1 MRHRINKVAQAF
13 ASVVIATLVSTQAFA
28 SDLIDIK
35 FTALPGDVAQMELV
49 FDGQPPTP
57 SGYTIEKPARISLD
71 LPDTTSKL
79 KSKYHKIGFGNARTA
94 TVVNSKDRSRVIV
107 SLAKLV
113 PYTVDTLDDR
123 LVVQMGKQ
131 IEAAPEQVQIN
142 ESVPAVP
149 AASPAPSIS
158 TASSPAPT
166 KSTASSVL
174 NVDFR
179 RGDQAD
185 GQVQIL
191 LNNPK
196 AVVDIEQQGK
206 KIIVTISD
214 TLLPANMRR
223 RLDVVDF
230 ATPVK
235 YVDSNMEGKD
245 TVIYIE
251 PTGQYDYLAY
261 QADGVLSIN
270 VKPITKAEKDRQAKS
285 EFPYTGEKLSLNF
298 QNIEVRAVLQ
308 LIADFTGQN
317 LVASDTVGG
326 GITLR
331 LQNVPWDQ
339 ALDLVLKTKGLAKRQ
354 MGNVLLVAPAEEIA
368 MREKIELEAV
378 KQVEDL
384 APLLSEYVQ
393 LRYAKATD
401 IASLLTSES
410 GLMSARGTA
419 VVDERTNTLLMKDT
433 GDNLDK
439 IREAIN
445 LLDVPVRQ
453 VLIEARIVVANTSVG
468 EKLGIRWGGA
478 GQQSNNDSYITYGGS
493 QSNLSEASQILV
505 GGTSRNDAR
514 ENISF
519 PDAYVVDLAVTDAG
533 ASSVAVGIQTFD
545 YLLDLELS
553 AVETDGDAEIVSQPR
568 VITADGQT
576 ASIQTGTEIPY
587 QEATSSGASSVSFKS
602 AVLKLEVT
610 PQITPDDRI
619 IMDLKINQDSIG
631 DVYNGVPSINTN
643 ALETQVLVEN
653 GETIVLGGI
662 FRSTETNATT
672 KTPFFGDLPL
682 IGVLFRRTE
691 HTQTKA
697 ELLVFITPRLVKDT
711 LSTR

>member
-1 MRHRINKVAQAF
+1 MSHRIFKAAQVFVAVILATIASAQSF
-13 ASVVIATLVSTQAFA
+13 ASN
-28 SDLIDIK
+28 LIDIK
-35 FTALPGDVAQMELV
+35 FSALPGDVTQMELI
-49 FDGQPPTP
+49 FDGQPPKP
-57 SGYTIEKPARISLD
+57 GGYTIEKPARISLD
-71 LPDTTSKL
+71 LPGVNSQL
-79 KSKYHKIGFGNARTA
+79 ESKYHKIGSGNARTA
-94 TVVNSKDRSRVIV
+94 TVVNAKNRARVIV
-107 SLAKLV
+107 SLVQLV
-113 PYTVDTLDDR
+113 PYAVESRDDRLLVMMGKTVDTSLQDN
-123 LVVQMGKQ
+123 QPNQ
-131 IEAAPEQVQIN
+131 
-142 ESVPAVP
+142 
-149 AASPAPSIS
+149 SIANADKGS
-158 TASSPAPT
+158 RNNVDNKVS
-166 KSTASSVL
+166 SSVM

-179 RGDQAD
+179 RGEQND

-191 LNNPK
+191 LSNPK
-196 AVVDIEQQGK
+196 ANVDIQQQGK
-206 KIIVTISD
+206 KIIVTLAD
-214 TLLPANMRR
+214 TVLPENMRR

-235 YVDSNMEGKD
+235 FIDANMEGTN

-251 PTGQYDYLAY
+251 PEGQYDYLAY
-261 QADGVLSIN
+261 QADGVLAIN
-270 VKPITKAEKDRQAKS
+270 VKPITKAEKEKLAQS
-285 EFPYTGEKLSLNF
+285 EFPYSGEKLSLNF

-317 LVASDTVGG
+317 LVASDTVDG

-368 MREKIELEAV
+368 AREKIELEAV
-378 KQVEDL
+378 KQVEEL

-439 IREAIN
+439 IREAIA
-445 LLDVPVRQ
+445 LLDIPVRQ
-453 VLIEARIVVANTSVG
+453 VLIEARIVIANTSVG
-468 EKLGIRWGGA
+468 EKLGIRWGGGGGKA
-478 GQQSNNDSYITYGGS
+478 NSDSYMKFGAS
-493 QSNLSEASQILV
+493 QTTLSETNQIL
-505 GGTSRNDAR
+505 SAR
-514 ENISF
+514 AAGEEPGDISF
-519 PDAYVVDLAVTDAG
+519 PDAYVVDLGVSDVG
-533 ASSVAVGIQTFD
+533 ASSLAVGISTFD

-553 AVETDGDAEIVSQPR
+553 AVETDGNAEIVSQPR

-576 ASIQTGTEIPY
+576 ASIQSGTEIPY
-587 QEATSSGASSVSFKS
+587 QEASSSGATSISFKS
-602 AVLKLEVT
+602 AVLRLEVT

-631 DVYNGVPSINTN
+631 EVTAAGPTIDTN

-662 FRSTETNATT
+662 FRSEETFATT
-672 KTPFFGDLPL
+672 KTPFFGDIPL

-691 HTQTKA
+691 HSESKA
-697 ELLVFITPRLVKDT
+697 ELLIFITPRLVKDT

>member
-1 MRHRINKVAQAF
+1 MSHRISKAAQVFVAVILATIASAQTF
-13 ASVVIATLVSTQAFA
+13 AANLV
-28 SDLIDIK
+28 DIK
-35 FTALPGDVAQMELV
+35 FSALPGDVTQMELI
-49 FDGQPPTP
+49 FDGQPPVP
-57 SGYTIEKPARISLD
+57 GGYTIEKPARISLD
-71 LPDTTSKL
+71 LPGVNSQL

-94 TVVNSKDRSRVIV
+94 TVVNANERARVIV
-107 SLAKLV
+107 SLASLV
-113 PYTVDTLDDR
+113 PYAVESRDDR
-123 LVVQMGKQ
+123 LIVLMGKTVDAQ
-131 IEAAPEQVQIN
+131 DVQPDQAI
-142 ESVPAVP
+142 
-149 AASPAPSIS
+149 ASADSGSANKKI
-158 TASSPAPT
+158 
-166 KSTASSVL
+166 ASSVM

-179 RGDQAD
+179 RGDQND

-191 LNNPK
+191 LSNPK
-196 AVVDIEQQGK
+196 AGVDIQQQGK
-206 KIIVTISD
+206 KIIVTLEG
-214 TLLPANMRR
+214 TVLPENMRR

-235 YVDSNMEGKD
+235 YIDANMEGTN

-251 PTGQYDYLAY
+251 PEGQYDYLAY
-261 QADGVLSIN
+261 QADGVLAIN
-270 VKPITKAEKDRQAKS
+270 VKPITKAEKAKLAQAD
-285 EFPYTGEKLSLNF
+285 FPYSGEKLSLNF

-317 LVASDTVGG
+317 LVASDTVDG

-368 MREKIELEAV
+368 AREKIELEAV
-378 KQVEDL
+378 KQVEEL

-410 GLMSARGTA
+410 GLMSLRGTA

-439 IREAIN
+439 IREAIA
-445 LLDVPVRQ
+445 LLDIPVRQ
-453 VLIEARIVVANTSVG
+453 VLIEARIVIANTSVG
-468 EKLGIRWGGA
+468 EKLGIRWGGGGMKA
-478 GQQSNNDSYITYGGS
+478 NSSNYMKFGAS
-493 QSNLSEASQILV
+493 QTTLSETNQILIDRAN
-505 GGTSRNDAR
+505 GDDPG
-514 ENISF
+514 EISF
-519 PDAYVVDLAVTDAG
+519 PDAYVVDLGVSDVG
-533 ASSVAVGIQTFD
+533 ASSIAVGISTFD

-553 AVETDGDAEIVSQPR
+553 AVETDGNAEIVSQPR

-576 ASIQTGTEIPY
+576 ASIQSGTEIPY
-587 QEATSSGASSVSFKS
+587 QEASSSGATSISFKS

-631 DVYNGVPSINTN
+631 EVTAAGPTIDTN

-662 FRSTETNATT
+662 FRSEETFATT
-672 KTPFFGDLPL
+672 KTPFFGDIPL

-691 HTQTKA
+691 HVESKA

>member
-1 MRHRINKVAQAF
+1 MSHRISKAAQVFVA
-13 ASVVIATLVSTQAFA
+13 VILATLA
-28 SDLIDIK
+28 SAQSYASNLVDIK
-35 FTALPGDVAQMELV
+35 FSALPGDVTQMELV
-49 FDGQPPTP
+49 FDGEPPVP
-57 SGYTIEKPARISLD
+57 GGYTIEKPARISLD
-71 LPDTTSKL
+71 LPGVNSQL
-79 KSKYHKIGFGNARTA
+79 ESKYHKIGFGNARTA
-94 TVVNSKDRSRVIV
+94 TVVNAKERARVIV
-107 SLAKLV
+107 SLAQLV
-113 PYTVDTLDDR
+113 PYAVETQNDR
-123 LVVQMGKQ
+123 LVILMGKSVDTSSQ
-131 IEAAPEQVQIN
+131 EVQPN
-142 ESVPAVP
+142 QAV
-149 AASPAPSIS
+149 
-158 TASSPAPT
+158 ASSGIDN
-166 KSTASSVL
+166 SDSSVM

-179 RGDQAD
+179 RGDQED

-191 LNNPK
+191 LSNPK
-196 AVVDIEQQGK
+196 ANVDIQQQGK
-206 KIIVTISD
+206 KIIVTLAD
-214 TLLPANMRR
+214 TVLPENMRR

-230 ATPVK
+230 STPVK
-235 YVDSNMEGKD
+235 FIDANMEGTN

-251 PTGQYDYLAY
+251 PEGQYDYLAY
-261 QADGVLSIN
+261 QADNVLAIN
-270 VKPITKAEKDRQAKS
+270 VKPITKAEKERIAKTD
-285 EFPYTGEKLSLNF
+285 FPYSGEKLSLNF

-317 LVASDTVGG
+317 LVASDTVDG

-368 MREKIELEAV
+368 AREKIELEAV
-378 KQVEDL
+378 KQVEEL

-439 IREAIN
+439 IREAIA

-453 VLIEARIVVANTSVG
+453 VLIEARIVIANTSVG
-468 EKLGIRWGGA
+468 EKLGIRWGGGGMKA
-478 GQQSNNDSYITYGGS
+478 NNDSFMTVG
-493 QSNLSEASQILV
+493 ASQTTLNETNQILIDRSQ
-505 GGTSRNDAR
+505 GNTDPGT
-514 ENISF
+514 ITF
-519 PDAYVVDLAVTDAG
+519 PDAYVVDLGVSDVG
-533 ASSVAVGIQTFD
+533 ASSLAVGIQTFD

-553 AVETDGDAEIVSQPR
+553 AVETDGNAEIVSQPR

-576 ASIQTGTEIPY
+576 ASIQSGTEIPY
-587 QEATSSGASSVSFKS
+587 QEASSSGATSVSFKS

-631 DVYNGVPSINTN
+631 EVTAAGPTIDTN

-662 FRSTETNATT
+662 FRSEETFATT
-672 KTPFFGDLPL
+672 KTPFFGDIPL
-682 IGVLFRRTE
+682 LGVLFRRTE
-691 HTQTKA
+691 HVESKA

>member
-1 MRHRINKVAQAF
+1 MSHRISKAAQVFVAVILATIASAQTF
-13 ASVVIATLVSTQAFA
+13 AANLV
-28 SDLIDIK
+28 DIK
-35 FTALPGDVAQMELV
+35 FSALPGDVTQMELI
-49 FDGQPPTP
+49 FDGQPPVP
-57 SGYTIEKPARISLD
+57 GGYTIEKPARISLD
-71 LPDTTSKL
+71 LPGVNSQL

-94 TVVNSKDRSRVIV
+94 TVVNANERARVIV
-107 SLAKLV
+107 SLASLV
-113 PYTVDTLDDR
+113 PYAVESRDDR
-123 LVVQMGKQ
+123 LIILMGKTVDAQ
-131 IEAAPEQVQIN
+131 DVQPDQAIAST
-142 ESVPAVP
+142 ES
-149 AASPAPSIS
+149 SSNSKPS
-158 TASSPAPT
+158 
-166 KSTASSVL
+166 ASSVM

-179 RGDQAD
+179 RGDQND

-191 LNNPK
+191 LSNPK
-196 AVVDIEQQGK
+196 AGVDIQQQGK
-206 KIIVTISD
+206 KIIVTLEG
-214 TLLPANMRR
+214 TVLPENMRR

-235 YVDSNMEGKD
+235 YIDANMEGTD

-251 PTGQYDYLAY
+251 PEGQYDYLAY
-261 QADGVLSIN
+261 QADGVLAIN
-270 VKPITKAEKDRQAKS
+270 VKPITKAEKAKLAQT
-285 EFPYTGEKLSLNF
+285 EFPYSGEKLSLNF

-317 LVASDTVGG
+317 LVASDTVDG

-368 MREKIELEAV
+368 AREKIELEAV
-378 KQVEDL
+378 KQVEEL

-410 GLMSARGTA
+410 GLMSLRGTA

-439 IREAIN
+439 IREAIA
-445 LLDVPVRQ
+445 LLDIPVRQ
-453 VLIEARIVVANTSVG
+453 VLIEARIVIANTSVG
-468 EKLGIRWGGA
+468 EKLGIRWGG
-478 GQQSNNDSYITYGGS
+478 GGMKANSDNYMKFGAS
-493 QSNLSEASQILV
+493 QTTLSETNQILIDRAN
-505 GGTSRNDAR
+505 GDDPGEIT
-514 ENISF
+514 F
-519 PDAYVVDLAVTDAG
+519 PDAYVVDLGVSDVG
-533 ASSVAVGIQTFD
+533 ASSLAVGISTFD

-553 AVETDGDAEIVSQPR
+553 AVETDGNAEIVSQPR

-576 ASIQTGTEIPY
+576 ASIQSGTEIPY
-587 QEATSSGASSVSFKS
+587 QEASSSGATSVSFKS

-631 DVYNGVPSINTN
+631 EVTAAGPTIDNN

-662 FRSTETNATT
+662 FRSEETFATT
-672 KTPFFGDLPL
+672 KTPFFGDIPL

-691 HTQTKA
+691 HVESKA

>member
-1 MRHRINKVAQAF
+1 MSHRISKAAQVFVAVILATI
-13 ASVVIATLVSTQAFA
+13 ASAQSLA
-28 SDLIDIK
+28 SDLVDIK
-35 FTALPGDVAQMELV
+35 FTALPGDVTQMELI
-49 FDGQPPTP
+49 FNGQPPTP
-57 SGYTIEKPARISLD
+57 GGYTIEKPARISLD
-71 LPDTTSKL
+71 LPGVNSQL
-79 KSKYHKIGFGNARTA
+79 KTKYHKIGFGNARTA
-94 TVVNSKDRSRVIV
+94 TVVNAKERARVIV
-107 SLAKLV
+107 SLAQLV
-113 PYTVDTLDDR
+113 PYAVESLDDR
-123 LVVQMGKQ
+123 LVVLMGKTVDTSSQ
-131 IEAAPEQVQIN
+131 GIQPNQAVASNEIN
-142 ESVPAVP
+142 NSNDV
-149 AASPAPSIS
+149 
-158 TASSPAPT
+158 
-166 KSTASSVL
+166 SSVM

-179 RGDQAD
+179 RGDQED

-191 LNNPK
+191 LSNPK
-196 AVVDIEQQGK
+196 ANVDIQQQGK
-206 KIIVTISD
+206 KIIVTLKD
-214 TLLPANMRR
+214 TVLPENMRR

-235 YVDSNMEGKD
+235 FVDANMEGTD

-251 PTGQYDYLAY
+251 PEGQYDYLAY
-261 QADGVLSIN
+261 QADSILAIN
-270 VKPITKAEKDRQAKS
+270 VKPITKAEKEKLAKT
-285 EFPYTGEKLSLNF
+285 EFPYSGEKLSLNF

-317 LVASDTVGG
+317 LVASDTVDG

-368 MREKIELEAV
+368 AREKIELEAV
-378 KQVEDL
+378 KQVEEL

-410 GLMSARGTA
+410 GLMSSRGTA

-439 IREAIN
+439 IREAIA

-453 VLIEARIVVANTSVG
+453 VLIEARIVIANTSVG
-468 EKLGIRWGGA
+468 EKLGIRWGGGGMKA
-478 GQQSNNDSYITYGGS
+478 NNDSFVTFG
-493 QSNLSEASQILV
+493 ASQTTLNETNQILIDRSK
-505 GGTSRNDAR
+505 GEDPGEIT
-514 ENISF
+514 F
-519 PDAYVVDLAVTDAG
+519 PDAYVVDLGVSDVG
-533 ASSVAVGIQTFD
+533 ASSIAVGISTFD

-553 AVETDGDAEIVSQPR
+553 AVETDGHAEIVSQPR

-576 ASIQTGTEIPY
+576 ASIQSGKEIPY
-587 QEATSSGASSVSFKS
+587 QEASSSGATSVSFKS

-631 DVYNGVPSINTN
+631 DVTAAGPTIDTN

-662 FRSTETNATT
+662 FRSEETYATT
-672 KTPFFGDLPL
+672 KTPFFGDIPL
-682 IGVLFRRTE
+682 LGVLFRRTE
-691 HTQTKA
+691 HVETKA

>member
-1 MRHRINKVAQAF
+1 MSHRISKAAQVFVA
-13 ASVVIATLVSTQAFA
+13 VILTMFTSMQSYA
-28 SDLIDIK
+28 SDLVDIK
-35 FTALPGDVAQMELV
+35 FSSLSGDVTRMELI
-49 FDGQPPTP
+49 FDGTPPEAG
-57 SGYTIEKPARISLD
+57 GYTIEKPARISLD
-71 LPDTTSKL
+71 LPGVNSKL
-79 KSKYHKIGFGNARTA
+79 KTKYHKIGFGNARTA
-94 TVVNSKDRSRVIV
+94 TVVNAKDRARVIV
-107 SLAKLV
+107 SLGELV
-113 PYTVDTLDDR
+113 PYSIESSSDR
-123 LVVQMGKQ
+123 LFVLMGKAIDTSEKPKMQ
-131 IEAAPEQVQIN
+131 MASRGNGENNAAR
-142 ESVPAVP
+142 
-149 AASPAPSIS
+149 S
-158 TASSPAPT
+158 TIM
-166 KSTASSVL
+166 

-179 RGDQAD
+179 RGEQDD

-191 LNNPK
+191 LSNPK
-196 AVVDIEQQGK
+196 ANVDIQQQGK
-206 KIIVTISD
+206 KIIVTLKD
-214 TLLPANMRR
+214 TVLPENMRR

-230 ATPVK
+230 STPVK
-235 YVDSNMEGKD
+235 FVDANMEGTN

-251 PTGQYDYLAY
+251 PEGQYDYLAY
-261 QADGVLSIN
+261 QADGLLSVN
-270 VKPITKAEKDRQAKS
+270 VKPITKAEKEKLAKS

-298 QNIEVRAVLQ
+298 QNIDVRAVLQ

-317 LVASDTVGG
+317 LVASDTVDG

-368 MREKIELEAV
+368 AREKIELEAV
-378 KQVEDL
+378 KQVAEL

-401 IASLLTSES
+401 IASLLTAES
-410 GLMSARGTA
+410 GLMSARGTS

-439 IREAIN
+439 IREAIA

-453 VLIEARIVVANTSVG
+453 VLIEARIVIANTSVG

-478 GQQSNNDSYITYGGS
+478 GFKADNDKFLNVGGS
-493 QSNLSEASQILV
+493 QKTLNEANQILIDRSK
-505 GGTSRNDAR
+505 GEDPGS
-514 ENISF
+514 ISY
-519 PDAYVVDLAVTDAG
+519 PDAYVVDLGVSDVG
-533 ASSVAVGIQTFD
+533 ASSLAVGIQTFD

-553 AVETDGDAEIVSQPR
+553 AIETDGNAEIVSQPR

-576 ASIQTGTEIPY
+576 ASIQSGTEIPY
-587 QEATSSGASSVSFKS
+587 QEASSSGATSVSFKS

-631 DVYNGVPSINTN
+631 EVTAAGPTIDTN

-662 FRSTETNATT
+662 FRSEETNATT
-672 KTPFFGDLPL
+672 KTPFLGDIPYL
-682 IGVLFRRTE
+682 GVLFRRTE
-691 HTQTKA
+691 HTESKA

>member
-1 MRHRINKVAQAF
+1 MSHRIFKVAQVIVALVVATFASAQAF
-13 ASVVIATLVSTQAFA
+13 ASNLV
-28 SDLIDIK
+28 DIK
-35 FTALPGDVAQMELV
+35 FTAMPGDVTQMELV
-49 FDGQPPTP
+49 FDGTPPKP
-57 SGYTIEKPARISLD
+57 GGYTIEKPARISLD
-71 LPDTTSKL
+71 LPGVSSKL
-79 KSKYHKIGFGNARTA
+79 DSKYHKIGFGNARTA
-94 TVVNSKDRSRVIV
+94 TVVNAKERARVIV

-113 PYTVDTLDDR
+113 PYSVDTLEDR
-123 LVVQMGKQ
+123 LVVRMGKLVDATGQ
-131 IEAAPEQVQIN
+131 DVQPN
-142 ESVPAVP
+142 QAVADNKP
-149 AASPAPSIS
+149 IGE
-158 TASSPAPT
+158 
-166 KSTASSVL
+166 SSVL

-191 LNNPK
+191 LSNAK
-196 AVVDIEQQGK
+196 ANVDIQQQGK
-206 KIIVTISD
+206 KIIVTLKD
-214 TLLPANMRR
+214 TVLPENMRR

-235 YVDSNMEGKD
+235 FVDANMEGTN

-251 PTGQYDYLAY
+251 PEGQYDYLAY
-261 QADGVLSIN
+261 QADSVLAIN
-270 VKPITKAEKDRQAKS
+270 VKPITKAEKERLAKT
-285 EFPYTGEKLSLNF
+285 EFPYSGEKLSLNF

-317 LVASDTVGG
+317 LVASDTVDG

-339 ALDLVLKTKGLAKRQ
+339 ALDLVLKTRGLAKRQ

-368 MREKIELEAV
+368 AREKIELEAV
-378 KQVEDL
+378 KQVEEL

-439 IREAIN
+439 IREAIA

-453 VLIEARIVVANTSVG
+453 VLIEARIVIANTSVG

-478 GQQSNNDSYITYGGS
+478 GQKVNGDSYVNFGGS
-493 QSNLSEASQILV
+493 QNTLRESNQILV
-505 GGTSRNDAR
+505 GNTSRNDGR
-514 ENISF
+514 DNISF
-519 PDAYVVDLAVTDAG
+519 PDAYVVDLGVRDAG

-587 QEATSSGASSVSFKS
+587 QEASSSGASSVSFKA

-631 DVYNGVPSINTN
+631 EVFNGIPSINTN

-672 KTPFFGDLPL
+672 KTPFFGDIPL

-691 HTQTKA
+691 HTETKA

>member
-1 MRHRINKVAQAF
+1 MSHRISKAAQVFVAVIL
-13 ASVVIATLVSTQAFA
+13 ASMASMQSYA
-28 SDLIDIK
+28 SDLVDIK
-35 FTALPGDVAQMELV
+35 FTALPGDVTRMELI
-49 FDGQPPTP
+49 FDGTPPDAG
-57 SGYTIEKPARISLD
+57 GYTIEKPARISLD
-71 LPDTTSKL
+71 LPDVTSKL

-94 TVVNSKDRSRVIV
+94 TVVNTKDRARVIV
-107 SLAKLV
+107 SLAELV
-113 PYTVDTLDDR
+113 PYTIESAGDR
-123 LVVQMGKQ
+123 LFVSMGKAVDVSKETQ
-131 IEAAPEQVQIN
+131 NSVASVDNGTNNGA
-142 ESVPAVP
+142 EST
-149 AASPAPSIS
+149 IM
-158 TASSPAPT
+158 
-166 KSTASSVL
+166 

-179 RGDQAD
+179 RGEQGD

-191 LNNPK
+191 LTNPK
-196 AVVDIEQQGK
+196 ANVDIDQQGK
-206 KIIVTISD
+206 KIIVTLKD
-214 TLLPANMRR
+214 TVLPESMRR

-235 YVDSNMEGKD
+235 FVDANMEGTN

-251 PTGQYDYLAY
+251 PEGQYDYLAY
-261 QADGVLSIN
+261 QADGILSVNI
-270 VKPITKAEKDRQAKS
+270 KPVTKAEKEKLAKS

-368 MREKIELEAV
+368 AREKIELEAV
-378 KQVEDL
+378 KQVAEL

-401 IASLLTSES
+401 MATLLTSDS

-433 GDNLDK
+433 GDNLDT
-439 IREAIN
+439 IREAIA

-453 VLIEARIVVANTSVG
+453 VLIEARIVIANTSVG
-468 EKLGIRWGGA
+468 EKLGITWGGGA
-478 GQQSNNDSYITYGGS
+478 ATDTGDSYLQAGGN
-493 QSNLSEASQILV
+493 QATLTEGNQILLDRAS
-505 GGTSRNDAR
+505 GTDSSGYTLSDT
-514 ENISF
+514 NI
-519 PDAYVVDLAVTDAG
+519 VDLGVSDSG
-533 ASSVAVGIQTFD
+533 ATSFALGINTFD

-553 AVETDGDAEIVSQPR
+553 AVETDGNAEIVSQPR

-576 ASIQTGTEIPY
+576 ASIQSGTEIPY
-587 QEATSSGASSVSFKS
+587 QEASSSGASSVSFKA
-602 AVLKLEVT
+602 AVLRLEVT

-619 IMDLKINQDSIG
+619 IMDLKINQDSVGTIY
-631 DVYNGVPSINTN
+631 DSIPSIDTN

-662 FRSTETNATT
+662 FRSEETNTVT
-672 KTPFFGDLPL
+672 KTPFFGDIPYL
-682 IGVLFRRTE
+682 GVLFRRTE
-691 HTQTKA
+691 FTEDKA
-697 ELLVFITPRLVKDT
+697 ELLIFITPRLIKDT

>member
-1 MRHRINKVAQAF
+1 MSHRIRKSAQIFVAVILAIIASSQCF
-13 ASVVIATLVSTQAFA
+13 AANLV
-28 SDLIDIK
+28 DIK
-35 FTALPGDVAQMELV
+35 FSALPGDVTQMELI

-57 SGYTIEKPARISLD
+57 GGYTIEKPARISLD
-71 LPDTTSKL
+71 LPGTNSQLD
-79 KSKYHKIGFGNARTA
+79 SKYHKIGFGNARTA
-94 TVVNSKDRSRVIV
+94 TVVSANERARVIV
-107 SLAKLV
+107 SLAQLV
-113 PYTVDTLDDR
+113 PYTVEAQSDR
-123 LVVQMGKQ
+123 LVVQMGKT
-131 IEAAPEQVQIN
+131 IDTSVQDVQPN
-142 ESVPAVP
+142 QALANVDNSAGNNF
-149 AASPAPSIS
+149 ANS
-158 TASSPAPT
+158 TS
-166 KSTASSVL
+166 SSVM

-179 RGDQAD
+179 RGEQSD

-191 LNNPK
+191 LSNPK
-196 AVVDIEQQGK
+196 ANVDIQQQGK
-206 KIIVTISD
+206 KIIVTLAN
-214 TLLPANMRR
+214 TVLPINMRR

-235 YVDSNMEGKD
+235 FIDANMEGTN

-251 PTGQYDYLAY
+251 PEGQYDYLAY
-261 QADGVLSIN
+261 QADGVLAIN
-270 VKPITKAEKDRQAKS
+270 VKPITKAEKEKLAQS
-285 EFPYTGEKLSLNF
+285 EFPYSGEKLSLNF

-317 LVASDTVGG
+317 LVASDTVDG

-368 MREKIELEAV
+368 AREKIELEAV
-378 KQVEDL
+378 KQVEEL

-401 IASLLTSES
+401 IASLLNSES
-410 GLMSARGTA
+410 GLMSGRGTA

-439 IREAIN
+439 IREAIA

-453 VLIEARIVVANTSVG
+453 VLIEARIVIANTSVG
-468 EKLGIRWGGA
+468 EKLGIRWGG
-478 GQQSNNDSYITYGGS
+478 GGMKDNGNNFVKFGAS
-493 QSNLSEASQILV
+493 QTTLSETNQILIDRSK
-505 GGTSRNDAR
+505 GDDPGD
-514 ENISF
+514 ISF
-519 PDAYVVDLAVTDAG
+519 PDAYVVDLGVSDVG
-533 ASSVAVGIQTFD
+533 ASSIAVGISTFD

-553 AVETDGDAEIVSQPR
+553 AVETDGNAEIVSQPR

-576 ASIQTGTEIPY
+576 ASIQSGTEIPY
-587 QEATSSGASSVSFKS
+587 QVASSSGATSISFKL

-631 DVYNGVPSINTN
+631 EVTAAGPTIDTN

-662 FRSTETNATT
+662 FRSEETFATT
-672 KTPFFGDLPL
+672 KTPFFGDIPL

-691 HTQTKA
+691 HVESKA
-697 ELLVFITPRLVKDT
+697 ELLIFITPRLVKDT

>member
-1 MRHRINKVAQAF
+1 MSHRIFKIAQVFVA
-13 ASVVIATLVSTQAFA
+13 VVLAALTSTQAFA
-28 SDLIDIK
+28 ANLVDIK

-49 FDGQPPTP
+49 FDGTPPNP
-57 SGYTIEKPARISLD
+57 GGYTIEKPARISLD
-71 LPDTTSKL
+71 LPGTSSKL
-79 KSKYHKIGFGNARTA
+79 ESKYHKIGFGNARNA
-94 TVVNSKDRSRVIV
+94 TVVNAKDRARVIV
-107 SLAKLV
+107 SLAQLV
-113 PYTVDTLDDR
+113 PYSVEALDDR
-123 LVVQMGKQ
+123 LVVLMGKQ
-131 IEAAPEQVQIN
+131 IDASTNSIQPSQAVASN
-142 ESVPAVP
+142 EYIGTSE
-149 AASPAPSIS
+149 
-158 TASSPAPT
+158 
-166 KSTASSVL
+166 SSVL

-179 RGDQAD
+179 RGDQED

-191 LNNPK
+191 LSNPK
-196 AVVDIEQQGK
+196 ANVDIQQQGK
-206 KIIVTISD
+206 KIIVTLAN
-214 TLLPANMRR
+214 TVLPENMRR

-230 ATPVK
+230 STPVK
-235 YVDSNMEGKD
+235 FVDANMEGTN

-251 PTGQYDYLAY
+251 PEGQYDYLAY
-261 QADGVLSIN
+261 QADSVLAIN
-270 VKPITKAEKDRQAKS
+270 VKPITKAEKERQSKND
-285 EFPYTGEKLSLNF
+285 FPYSGEKLSLNF

-339 ALDLVLKTKGLAKRQ
+339 ALDLILKTKGLAKRQ

-368 MREKIELEAV
+368 AREKIELEAV
-378 KQVEDL
+378 KQVEEL

-401 IASLLTSES
+401 IASLLTSDS

-439 IREAIN
+439 IREAIA

-478 GQQSNNDSYITYGGS
+478 GQQSSGGNYITYGGS
-493 QSNLSEASQILV
+493 QNNLSEANQILV
-505 GGTSRNDAR
+505 GGTPRNDAQD
-514 ENISF
+514 NISF
-519 PDAYVVDLAVTDAG
+519 PDAYVVDLGVSDAG

-587 QEATSSGASSVSFKS
+587 QEATSSGASSVSFKA

-631 DVYNGVPSINTN
+631 DVFNGIPSINTN

-691 HTQTKA
+691 HTETKA

>member
-1 MRHRINKVAQAF
+1 MSHRIYKAAQVFVAVILATLASAQSF
-13 ASVVIATLVSTQAFA
+13 ASNLM
-28 SDLIDIK
+28 DIK
-35 FTALPGDVAQMELV
+35 FTALPGDVTQMELV
-49 FDGQPPTP
+49 FDGQPPQP
-57 SGYTIEKPARISLD
+57 GGYTIEKPARISLD
-71 LPDTTSKL
+71 LPGVSSQL
-79 KSKYHKIGFGNARTA
+79 ESKYHKIGLGNARTA
-94 TVVNSKDRSRVIV
+94 TVVNAKERARVIV
-107 SLAKLV
+107 SLAQLV
-113 PYTVDTLDDR
+113 PYTVEAQDER
-123 LVVQMGKQ
+123 LIILMGKSVDASADEIQ
-131 IEAAPEQVQIN
+131 PNQAVANVDNEQ
-142 ESVPAVP
+142 E
-149 AASPAPSIS
+149 
-158 TASSPAPT
+158 
-166 KSTASSVL
+166 SSVL

-179 RGDQAD
+179 RGDQDD
-185 GQVQIL
+185 GQIQIL
-191 LNNPK
+191 LSNPK
-196 AVVDIEQQGK
+196 ANVDIQQQGK
-206 KIIVTISD
+206 RIIVTLAD
-214 TLLPANMRR
+214 TVLPVNMRR

-235 YVDSNMEGKD
+235 FVDANMEGSH

-251 PTGQYDYLAY
+251 PEGQYDYLAY
-261 QADGVLSIN
+261 QADSVLAIN
-270 VKPITKAEKDRQAKS
+270 VKPITQAEKEKIAKS
-285 EFPYTGEKLSLNF
+285 EFPYSGEKLSLNF

-317 LVASDTVGG
+317 LVASDTVDG

-368 MREKIELEAV
+368 AREKIELEAV
-378 KQVEDL
+378 KQVEEL

-401 IASLLTSES
+401 IASLLTAES

-439 IREAIN
+439 IREAIA

-453 VLIEARIVVANTSVG
+453 VLIEARIVIANTSVG

-478 GQQSNNDSYITYGGS
+478 GQQASGDSYINFGAT
-493 QSNLSEASQILV
+493 QNTLSESNQILTGAV
-505 GGTSRNDAR
+505 TRNEGRDA
-514 ENISF
+514 ISF
-519 PDAYVVDLAVTDAG
+519 PDAYVVDLGVSDVG
-533 ASSVAVGIQTFD
+533 ASSLAVGIQTFD

-553 AVETDGDAEIVSQPR
+553 AVETDGNAEIVSQPR

-576 ASIQTGTEIPY
+576 ASIQSGTEIPY
-587 QEATSSGASSVSFKS
+587 QEASSSGATSVSFKS

-631 DVYNGVPSINTN
+631 EVTAAGPTIDTN

-662 FRSTETNATT
+662 FRSEETFATT
-672 KTPFFGDLPL
+672 KTPFFGDIPL
-682 IGVLFRRTE
+682 LGVLFRRTE
-691 HTQTKA
+691 HVESKA

>member
-1 MRHRINKVAQAF
+1 VWKRNKKMSHRIRKTVQAF
-13 ASVVIATLVSTQAFA
+13 IVVFLATIVSAQSFA
-28 SDLIDIK
+28 ANLIDIK
-35 FTALPGDVAQMELV
+35 FSALPGDVTQMELL

-57 SGYTIEKPARISLD
+57 GGYTIEKPARISLD
-71 LPDTTSKL
+71 LPGVNSKL
-79 KSKYHKIGFGNARTA
+79 ESKYHKIGFGNARTA
-94 TVVNSKDRSRVIV
+94 TVVNAKDRARVIV
-107 SLAKLV
+107 SLAQLV
-113 PYTVDTLDDR
+113 PYVVESLDDR
-123 LVVQMGKQ
+123 LLVRMGKAVETDDQ
-131 IEAAPEQVQIN
+131 DVQPNQALANANNRSGNNIDN
-142 ESVPAVP
+142 S
-149 AASPAPSIS
+149 
-158 TASSPAPT
+158 ASS
-166 KSTASSVL
+166 SVM

-179 RGDQAD
+179 RGEQDD

-191 LNNPK
+191 LSNPK
-196 AVVDIEQQGK
+196 ANVDVQQQGK
-206 KIIVTISD
+206 KIIVTLSN
-214 TLLPANMRR
+214 TVLPENMRR

-235 YVDSNMEGKD
+235 FIDANMEGND

-251 PTGQYDYLAY
+251 PEGRYDYLAY
-261 QADGVLSIN
+261 QADGMLSIN
-270 VKPITKAEKDRQAKS
+270 VKPITKAEKEKLAQS
-285 EFPYTGEKLSLNF
+285 EFPYRGEKLSLNF
-298 QNIEVRAVLQ
+298 QDIKVTAVLQ

-317 LVASDTVGG
+317 LVASDTVAG

-368 MREKIELEAV
+368 AREKIELEAV
-378 KQVEDL
+378 KQVEEL

-419 VVDERTNTLLMKDT
+419 VVDERTNTLLMKDS

-439 IREAIN
+439 IREAIV

-453 VLIEARIVVANTSVG
+453 VLIEARIVIANTSVG
-468 EKLGIRWGGA
+468 EKLGIRWGG
-478 GQQSNNDSYITYGGS
+478 GGGNTES
-493 QSNLSEASQILV
+493 DGSFVKFGATQTTLSETNQILIDRSN
-505 GGTSRNDAR
+505 GDDPGQ
-514 ENISF
+514 ISF
-519 PDAYVVDLAVTDAG
+519 PDAYVVDLGVGDVG
-533 ASSVAVGIQTFD
+533 ASSLAVGISTFD

-553 AVETDGDAEIVSQPR
+553 AVETDGNAEIVSQPR

-576 ASIQTGTEIPY
+576 ASIQSGTEIPY
-587 QEATSSGASSVSFKS
+587 QEASSSGATSISFKS
-602 AVLKLEVT
+602 AVLRLEVT

-631 DVYNGVPSINTN
+631 EVTAAGPTIDTN

-662 FRSTETNATT
+662 FRSEETFATT
-672 KTPFFGDLPL
+672 KTPFFGDIPL
-682 IGVLFRRTE
+682 LGVLFRRTE
-691 HTQTKA
+691 HSESKA
-697 ELLVFITPRLVKDT
+697 ELLIFITPRLVKDT

>member
-1 MRHRINKVAQAF
+1 MSHRISKAAQVFVAVILATIASAQTF
-13 ASVVIATLVSTQAFA
+13 AANLV
-28 SDLIDIK
+28 DIK
-35 FTALPGDVAQMELV
+35 FSALPGDVTQMELI
-49 FDGQPPTP
+49 FDGQPPVP
-57 SGYTIEKPARISLD
+57 GGYTIEKPARISLD
-71 LPDTTSKL
+71 LPGVNSQL

-94 TVVNSKDRSRVIV
+94 TVVNANERARVIV
-107 SLAKLV
+107 SLASLV
-113 PYTVDTLDDR
+113 PYAVESRDDR
-123 LVVQMGKQ
+123 LIVLMGKTVDAQ
-131 IEAAPEQVQIN
+131 NVQPDQAI
-142 ESVPAVP
+142 
-149 AASPAPSIS
+149 ASADSGS
-158 TASSPAPT
+158 AN
-166 KSTASSVL
+166 KKTASSVM

-179 RGDQAD
+179 RGDQND

-191 LNNPK
+191 LSNPK
-196 AVVDIEQQGK
+196 AGVDIQQQGK
-206 KIIVTISD
+206 KIIVTLEG
-214 TLLPANMRR
+214 TVLPENMRR

-235 YVDSNMEGKD
+235 YIDANMEGTN

-251 PTGQYDYLAY
+251 PEGQYDYLAY
-261 QADGVLSIN
+261 QADGVLAIN
-270 VKPITKAEKDRQAKS
+270 VKPITKAEKAKLAQAD
-285 EFPYTGEKLSLNF
+285 FPYSGEKLSLNF

-317 LVASDTVGG
+317 LVASDTVDG

-368 MREKIELEAV
+368 AREKIELEAV
-378 KQVEDL
+378 KQVEEL

-410 GLMSARGTA
+410 GLMSLRGTA

-439 IREAIN
+439 IREAIA
-445 LLDVPVRQ
+445 LLDIPVRQ
-453 VLIEARIVVANTSVG
+453 VLIEARIVIANTSVG
-468 EKLGIRWGGA
+468 EKLGIRWGG
-478 GQQSNNDSYITYGGS
+478 GGMKANSDNYMKFGAS
-493 QSNLSEASQILV
+493 QTTLSETNQILIDRAN
-505 GGTSRNDAR
+505 GDDPG
-514 ENISF
+514 EISF
-519 PDAYVVDLAVTDAG
+519 PDAYVVDLGVSDVG
-533 ASSVAVGIQTFD
+533 ASSIAVGISTFD

-553 AVETDGDAEIVSQPR
+553 AVETDGNAEIVSQPR

-576 ASIQTGTEIPY
+576 ASIQSGTEIPY
-587 QEATSSGASSVSFKS
+587 QEASSSGATSISFKS

-631 DVYNGVPSINTN
+631 EVTAAGPTIDTN

-662 FRSTETNATT
+662 FRSEETFATT
-672 KTPFFGDLPL
+672 KTPFFGDIPL

-691 HTQTKA
+691 HVESKA

>member
-1 MRHRINKVAQAF
+1 MSHRIRKTVQAF
-13 ASVVIATLVSTQAFA
+13 IVVFLATIVSAQSFA
-28 SDLIDIK
+28 ANLIDIK
-35 FTALPGDVAQMELV
+35 FSALPGDVTQMELL

-57 SGYTIEKPARISLD
+57 GGYTIEKPARISLD
-71 LPDTTSKL
+71 LPGVNSEL
-79 KSKYHKIGFGNARTA
+79 ESKYHKIGFGNARTA
-94 TVVNSKDRSRVIV
+94 TVVNAKDRARVIV
-107 SLAKLV
+107 SLAQLV
-113 PYTVDTLDDR
+113 PYVVESLDDR
-123 LVVQMGKQ
+123 LLVRMGKAVETDDQ
-131 IEAAPEQVQIN
+131 DVQPNQALANANNRSGNNIDK
-142 ESVPAVP
+142 S
-149 AASPAPSIS
+149 
-158 TASSPAPT
+158 ASS
-166 KSTASSVL
+166 SVM

-179 RGDQAD
+179 RGEQDD

-191 LNNPK
+191 LSNPK
-196 AVVDIEQQGK
+196 ANVDVQQQGK
-206 KIIVTISD
+206 KIIVTLSN
-214 TLLPANMRR
+214 TVLPENMRR

-235 YVDSNMEGKD
+235 FIDANMEGND

-251 PTGQYDYLAY
+251 PEGRYDYLAY
-261 QADGVLSIN
+261 QADGMLSIN
-270 VKPITKAEKDRQAKS
+270 VKPITKAEKEKLAQS
-285 EFPYTGEKLSLNF
+285 EFPYRGEKLSLNF

-317 LVASDTVGG
+317 LVASDTVAG

-368 MREKIELEAV
+368 AREKIELEAV
-378 KQVEDL
+378 KQVEEL

-419 VVDERTNTLLMKDT
+419 VVDERTNTLLMKDS

-439 IREAIN
+439 IREAIV

-453 VLIEARIVVANTSVG
+453 VLIEARIVIANTSVG
-468 EKLGIRWGGA
+468 EKLGIRWGG
-478 GQQSNNDSYITYGGS
+478 GGGKTES
-493 QSNLSEASQILV
+493 DGSFVKFGATQTTLSETNQILIDRSN
-505 GGTSRNDAR
+505 GDDPGQ
-514 ENISF
+514 ISF
-519 PDAYVVDLAVTDAG
+519 PDAYVVDLGVSDVG
-533 ASSVAVGIQTFD
+533 ASSLAVGISTFD

-553 AVETDGDAEIVSQPR
+553 AVETDGNAEIVSQPR

-576 ASIQTGTEIPY
+576 ASIQSGTEIPY
-587 QEATSSGASSVSFKS
+587 QEASSSGATSISFKS
-602 AVLKLEVT
+602 AVLRLEVT

-631 DVYNGVPSINTN
+631 EVTAAGPTIDTN

-662 FRSTETNATT
+662 FRSEETFATT
-672 KTPFFGDLPL
+672 KTPFFGDIPL
-682 IGVLFRRTE
+682 LGVLFRRTE
-691 HTQTKA
+691 HSESKA
-697 ELLVFITPRLVKDT
+697 ELLIFITPRLVKDT

>member
-1 MRHRINKVAQAF
+1 MSHRISKAAQVFVA
-13 ASVVIATLVSTQAFA
+13 VILTTLTSMQSYA
-28 SDLIDIK
+28 SDLVDIK
-35 FTALPGDVAQMELV
+35 FTALPGDVTRMELI
-49 FDGQPPTP
+49 FDGTPPEAG
-57 SGYTIEKPARISLD
+57 GYTIEKPARISLD
-71 LPDTTSKL
+71 LPGVNSKL
-79 KSKYHKIGFGNARTA
+79 KTKYHKIGFGNARTA
-94 TVVNSKDRSRVIV
+94 TVVNAKDRARVIV
-107 SLAKLV
+107 SLGELV
-113 PYTVDTLDDR
+113 PYSIESSNDR
-123 LVVQMGKQ
+123 LFVSMGKA
-131 IEAAPEQVQIN
+131 IDAPEKPQTQIASRGN
-142 ESVPAVP
+142 GENN
-149 AASPAPSIS
+149 AARS
-158 TASSPAPT
+158 TIM
-166 KSTASSVL
+166 

-179 RGDQAD
+179 RGEQDD

-191 LNNPK
+191 LSNPK
-196 AVVDIEQQGK
+196 ANVDIQQQGK
-206 KIIVTISD
+206 KIIVTLKD
-214 TLLPANMRR
+214 TVLPENMRR

-230 ATPVK
+230 STPVK
-235 YVDSNMEGKD
+235 FVDANMEGTN

-251 PTGQYDYLAY
+251 PEGQYDYLAY
-261 QADGVLSIN
+261 QADGLLSVN
-270 VKPITKAEKDRQAKS
+270 VKPITKAEKEKLAKS

-298 QNIEVRAVLQ
+298 QNIDVRAVLQ

-317 LVASDTVGG
+317 LVASDTVDG

-368 MREKIELEAV
+368 AREKIELEAV
-378 KQVEDL
+378 KQVAEL

-401 IASLLTSES
+401 IASLLTAES
-410 GLMSARGTA
+410 GLMSARGTS

-439 IREAIN
+439 IREAIA

-453 VLIEARIVVANTSVG
+453 VLIEARIVIANTSVG

-478 GQQSNNDSYITYGGS
+478 GFKADNDKFLNVGGS
-493 QSNLSEASQILV
+493 QKTLTEANQILIDRSK
-505 GGTSRNDAR
+505 GEDPGS
-514 ENISF
+514 ISY
-519 PDAYVVDLAVTDAG
+519 PDAYVVDLGVSDVG
-533 ASSVAVGIQTFD
+533 ASSLAVGIQTFD

-553 AVETDGDAEIVSQPR
+553 AIETDGNAEIVSQPR

-576 ASIQTGTEIPY
+576 ASIQSGTEIPY
-587 QEATSSGASSVSFKS
+587 QEASSSGATSVSFKS

-631 DVYNGVPSINTN
+631 EVTAAGPTIDTN

-662 FRSTETNATT
+662 FRSEETNATT
-672 KTPFFGDLPL
+672 KTPFLGDIPYL
-682 IGVLFRRTE
+682 GVLFRRTE
-691 HTQTKA
+691 HTESKA

>member
-1 MRHRINKVAQAF
+1 MSHRISKAAQVF
-13 ASVVIATLVSTQAFA
+13 VVVILATIASAQTFAANLV
-28 SDLIDIK
+28 DIK
-35 FTALPGDVAQMELV
+35 FSALPGDVTQMELI
-49 FDGQPPTP
+49 FDGQPPVP
-57 SGYTIEKPARISLD
+57 GGYTIEKPARISLD
-71 LPDTTSKL
+71 LPGVNSQL

-94 TVVNSKDRSRVIV
+94 TVVNANERARVIV
-107 SLAKLV
+107 SLASLV
-113 PYTVDTLDDR
+113 PYAVESRDDR
-123 LVVQMGKQ
+123 LIVLMGKTVDAQ
-131 IEAAPEQVQIN
+131 DVQPDQAI
-142 ESVPAVP
+142 
-149 AASPAPSIS
+149 AS
-158 TASSPAPT
+158 TGSSPSSKQA
-166 KSTASSVL
+166 ASSVM

-179 RGDQAD
+179 RGDQND

-191 LNNPK
+191 LSNPK
-196 AVVDIEQQGK
+196 AGVDIQQQGK
-206 KIIVTISD
+206 KIIVTLEG
-214 TLLPANMRR
+214 TVLPENMRR

-235 YVDSNMEGKD
+235 YIDANMEGTN

-251 PTGQYDYLAY
+251 PEGQYDYLAY
-261 QADGVLSIN
+261 QADGVLAIN
-270 VKPITKAEKDRQAKS
+270 VKPITKAEKAKLAQT
-285 EFPYTGEKLSLNF
+285 EFPYSGEKLSLNF

-317 LVASDTVGG
+317 LVASDTVDG

-368 MREKIELEAV
+368 AREKIELEAV
-378 KQVEDL
+378 KQVEEL

-410 GLMSARGTA
+410 GLMSLRGTA

-439 IREAIN
+439 IREAIA
-445 LLDVPVRQ
+445 LLDIPVRQ
-453 VLIEARIVVANTSVG
+453 VLIEARIVIANTSVG
-468 EKLGIRWGGA
+468 EKLGIRWGG
-478 GQQSNNDSYITYGGS
+478 GGMKANSDNYMKFGAS
-493 QSNLSEASQILV
+493 QTTLSETNQILIDRAN
-505 GGTSRNDAR
+505 GDDPG
-514 ENISF
+514 EISF
-519 PDAYVVDLAVTDAG
+519 PDAYVVDLGVSDVG
-533 ASSVAVGIQTFD
+533 ASSIAVGISTFD

-553 AVETDGDAEIVSQPR
+553 AVETDGNAEIVSQPR

-576 ASIQTGTEIPY
+576 ASIQSGTEIPY
-587 QEATSSGASSVSFKS
+587 QEASSSGATSISFKS

-631 DVYNGVPSINTN
+631 EVTAAGPTIDTN

-662 FRSTETNATT
+662 FRSEETFATT
-672 KTPFFGDLPL
+672 KTPFFGDIPL

-691 HTQTKA
+691 HVESKA

>member
-1 MRHRINKVAQAF
+1 MSHCISKAAQVFVAVIL
-13 ASVVIATLVSTQAFA
+13 ASITCVQSYA

-35 FTALPGDVAQMELV
+35 FTALPGDVTQMELI
-49 FDGQPPTP
+49 FDGKPPVP
-57 SGYTIEKPARISLD
+57 GGYTIEKPARISLD
-71 LPDTTSKL
+71 LPGANSKL

-94 TVVNSKDRSRVIV
+94 TVVNANGRARVIV
-107 SLAKLV
+107 SLSQLV
-113 PYTVDTLDDR
+113 PYAVETSGDR
-123 LVVQMGKQ
+123 LLISMGK
-131 IEAAPEQVQIN
+131 
-142 ESVPAVP
+142 SVDVSPQPAVL
-149 AASPAPSIS
+149 AVASKADEDATSR
-158 TASSPAPT
+158 
-166 KSTASSVL
+166 VM

-179 RGDQAD
+179 RGEQDD

-191 LNNPK
+191 LSNPK
-196 AVVDIEQQGK
+196 ASVDIEQQGK
-206 KIIVTISD
+206 KIIVTLKN
-214 TLLPANMRR
+214 TVLPENMRR

-235 YVDSNMEGKD
+235 FVDANMEGAD

-251 PTGQYDYLAY
+251 PEGQYDYLAY
-261 QADGVLSIN
+261 QADGMLSVN
-270 VKPITKAEKDRQAKS
+270 VKPITKAEKEKLAQSD
-285 EFPYTGEKLSLNF
+285 FPYTGEKLSLNF

-308 LIADFTGQN
+308 LVADFTGQN
-317 LVASDTVGG
+317 LVASDTVDG

-368 MREKIELEAV
+368 AREKIELEAV
-378 KQVEDL
+378 RQVAEL
-384 APLLSEYVQ
+384 APLLSEYAQ

-401 IASLLTSES
+401 IASLLNAEG

-439 IREAIN
+439 IRETIA

-453 VLIEARIVVANTSVG
+453 VLIEARIVIANTSVG
-468 EKLGIRWGGA
+468 EKLGIRWGGG
-478 GQQSNNDSYITYGGS
+478 GQKASGNSWNTIGGS
-493 QSNLSEASQILV
+493 QQTLSEANQILFDRSQ
-505 GGTSRNDAR
+505 GDDATAV
-514 ENISF
+514 SF
-519 PDAYVVDLAVTDAG
+519 PDAYVVDLGVSDVG
-533 ASSVAVGIQTFD
+533 ASSLAVGIQTFD

-553 AVETDGDAEIVSQPR
+553 AVETDGNAEIVSQPR

-576 ASIQTGTEIPY
+576 ASIQSGTEIPY
-587 QEATSSGASSVSFKS
+587 QEASSSGATSISFKA
-602 AVLKLEVT
+602 AVLRLEVT

-631 DVYNGVPSINTN
+631 EITLAGPTIDTN

-662 FRSTETNATT
+662 FRSEETSAVTQ
-672 KTPFFGDLPL
+672 TPYLGDIPYL
-682 IGVLFRRTE
+682 GVLFRRTE
-691 HTQTKA
+691 HTESKA
-697 ELLVFITPRLVKDT
+697 ELLIFVTPRLVKDT

>member
-1 MRHRINKVAQAF
+1 MSHHIYK
-13 ASVVIATLVSTQAFA
+13 ASQILLAVILATLASAQSFA
-28 SDLIDIK
+28 ANLVDIK
-35 FTALPGDVAQMELV
+35 FTALPGDVTQMELI
-49 FDGQPPTP
+49 FDGQPPKP
-57 SGYTIEKPARISLD
+57 GGYTIEKPARISLD
-71 LPDTTSKL
+71 LPGVTSQL
-79 KSKYHKIGFGNARTA
+79 ESKYHKIGFGNARTA
-94 TVVNSKDRSRVIV
+94 TVVNAKARARVIV
-107 SLAKLV
+107 SLAQLV
-113 PYTVDTLDDR
+113 PYAVEAQNDR
-123 LVVQMGKQ
+123 LVILMGKTVDASAQ
-131 IEAAPEQVQIN
+131 DVQPNQAI
-142 ESVPAVP
+142 
-149 AASPAPSIS
+149 ASTPQGKTSD
-158 TASSPAPT
+158 
-166 KSTASSVL
+166 SSVM

-179 RGDQAD
+179 RGEQAD
-185 GQVQIL
+185 GQVQVL
-191 LNNPK
+191 LSNPK
-196 AVVDIEQQGK
+196 ANVDIQQQGK
-206 KIIVTISD
+206 KIIVTLEN
-214 TLLPANMRR
+214 TVLPQNMRR

-235 YVDSNMEGKD
+235 FIDANMEGTN

-251 PTGQYDYLAY
+251 PEGQYDYLAY
-261 QADGVLSIN
+261 QADGVLAIN
-270 VKPITKAEKDRQAKS
+270 VKPITKAEKEKLAKAD
-285 EFPYTGEKLSLNF
+285 FPYSGEKLSLNF

-317 LVASDTVGG
+317 LVASDTVDG

-368 MREKIELEAV
+368 AREKIELEAV
-378 KQVEDL
+378 KQVEEL

-401 IASLLTSES
+401 IATLLTSES

-439 IREAIN
+439 IREAIA

-453 VLIEARIVVANTSVG
+453 VLIEARIVIANTSVG

-478 GQQSNNDSYITYGGS
+478 GQQASGDNYVTFAGS
-493 QSNLSEASQILV
+493 QNNLSEANQILV
-505 GGTSRNDAR
+505 GNTARNDAR
-514 ENISF
+514 DNISF
-519 PDAYVVDLAVTDAG
+519 PDAYVVDLGVSDVG

-553 AVETDGDAEIVSQPR
+553 AVETDGNAEIVSQPR

-576 ASIQTGTEIPY
+576 ASIQSGTEIPY
-587 QEATSSGASSVSFKS
+587 QEASSSGATSISFKS

-631 DVYNGVPSINTN
+631 EVTAAGPTIDTN

-662 FRSTETNATT
+662 FRSEETYATT
-672 KTPFFGDLPL
+672 KTPFFGDIPL

-691 HTQTKA
+691 HVESKA

>member
-1 MRHRINKVAQAF
+1 MSHRISKAAQVF
-13 ASVVIATLVSTQAFA
+13 VVVILATIASAQTFAANLV
-28 SDLIDIK
+28 DIK
-35 FTALPGDVAQMELV
+35 FSALPGDVTQMELI
-49 FDGQPPTP
+49 FDGQPPVP
-57 SGYTIEKPARISLD
+57 GGYTIEKPARISLD
-71 LPDTTSKL
+71 LPGVNSQL

-94 TVVNSKDRSRVIV
+94 TVVNANERARVIV
-107 SLAKLV
+107 SLASLV
-113 PYTVDTLDDR
+113 PYAVESRDDR
-123 LVVQMGKQ
+123 LIVLMGKTVDAQ
-131 IEAAPEQVQIN
+131 NVQPDQAI
-142 ESVPAVP
+142 
-149 AASPAPSIS
+149 ASAD
-158 TASSPAPT
+158 SSSSN
-166 KSTASSVL
+166 KQTASSVM

-179 RGDQAD
+179 RGDQDD

-191 LNNPK
+191 LSNPK
-196 AVVDIEQQGK
+196 AGVDIQQQGK
-206 KIIVTISD
+206 KIIVTLEG
-214 TLLPANMRR
+214 TVLPENMRR

-235 YVDSNMEGKD
+235 YIDANMEGTN

-251 PTGQYDYLAY
+251 PEGQYDYLAY
-261 QADGVLSIN
+261 QADGVLAIN
-270 VKPITKAEKDRQAKS
+270 VKPITKAEKAKLAQT
-285 EFPYTGEKLSLNF
+285 EFPYSGEKLSLNF

-317 LVASDTVGG
+317 LVASDTVDG

-368 MREKIELEAV
+368 AREKIELEAV
-378 KQVEDL
+378 KQVEEL

-410 GLMSARGTA
+410 GLMSLRGTA

-439 IREAIN
+439 IREAIA
-445 LLDVPVRQ
+445 LLDIPVRQ
-453 VLIEARIVVANTSVG
+453 VLIEARIVIANTSVG
-468 EKLGIRWGGA
+468 EKLGIRWGG
-478 GQQSNNDSYITYGGS
+478 GGMKANSDNYMKFGAS
-493 QSNLSEASQILV
+493 QTTLSETNQILIDRAN
-505 GGTSRNDAR
+505 GDDPGEIT
-514 ENISF
+514 F
-519 PDAYVVDLAVTDAG
+519 PDAYVVDLGVSDVG
-533 ASSVAVGIQTFD
+533 ASSIAVGISTFD

-553 AVETDGDAEIVSQPR
+553 AVETDGNAEIVSQPR

-576 ASIQTGTEIPY
+576 ASIQSGTEIPY
-587 QEATSSGASSVSFKS
+587 QEASSSGATSISFKS

-631 DVYNGVPSINTN
+631 EVTAAGPTIDTN

-662 FRSTETNATT
+662 FRSEETFATT
-672 KTPFFGDLPL
+672 KTPFFGDIPL

-691 HTQTKA
+691 HVESKA

>member
-1 MRHRINKVAQAF
+1 MSHRISKAAQVFVAVILATI
-13 ASVVIATLVSTQAFA
+13 ASVQSYA
-28 SDLIDIK
+28 SDLVDIK
-35 FTALPGDVAQMELV
+35 FTALPGDVTQMELI
-49 FDGQPPTP
+49 FDGEPPVAG
-57 SGYTIEKPARISLD
+57 GYTIEKPARISLD
-71 LPDTTSKL
+71 LPGVNSKL

-94 TVVNSKDRSRVIV
+94 TVVNAKGKARVIV
-107 SLAKLV
+107 SLSQLV
-113 PYTVDTLDDR
+113 PYAVESSGNR
-123 LVVQMGKQ
+123 LLVSMGKAIDVSQ
-131 IEAAPEQVQIN
+131 QPQANITAANSGATET
-142 ESVPAVP
+142 
-149 AASPAPSIS
+149 S
-158 TASSPAPT
+158 TIM
-166 KSTASSVL
+166 

-179 RGDQAD
+179 RGDQDD

-191 LNNPK
+191 LSNPK
-196 AVVDIEQQGK
+196 ANVDIEQQGK
-206 KIIVTISD
+206 KIIVTLKD
-214 TLLPANMRR
+214 TVLPENMRR

-235 YVDSNMEGKD
+235 FIDANMEGTN

-251 PTGQYDYLAY
+251 PEGQYDYLAY
-261 QADGVLSIN
+261 QADGVLSVN
-270 VKPITKAEKDRQAKS
+270 VKPITKLEKEKLAKS

-317 LVASDTVGG
+317 LVASDTVDG

-368 MREKIELEAV
+368 AREKIELEAV
-378 KQVEDL
+378 KQVAEL
-384 APLLSEYVQ
+384 APLLSEYAQ

-401 IASLLTSES
+401 IASLLNAEG
-410 GLMSARGTA
+410 GLMSVRGSA

-439 IREAIN
+439 IREMIS

-453 VLIEARIVVANTSVG
+453 VLIEARIVIANTSVG

-478 GQQSNNDSYITYGGS
+478 HAKANSNSNNTIGGS
-493 QSNLSEASQILV
+493 QTTLTEANQILADRAA
-505 GGTSRNDAR
+505 GDDPGT
-514 ENISF
+514 ISF
-519 PDAYVVDLAVTDAG
+519 PDAYVVDLGVDDVG
-533 ASSVAVGIQTFD
+533 ATSLAVGIQTFD

-553 AVETDGDAEIVSQPR
+553 AVETDGNAEIVSQPR

-576 ASIQTGTEIPY
+576 ASIQSGTEIPY
-587 QEATSSGASSVSFKS
+587 QEASSSGATSISFKS
-602 AVLKLEVT
+602 AVLRLEVT

-631 DVYNGVPSINTN
+631 EVTLAGPTIDTN

-662 FRSTETNATT
+662 FRSEETNFTT
-672 KTPFFGDLPL
+672 KTPFLGDIPYL
-682 IGVLFRRTE
+682 GVLFRRTE
-691 HTQTKA
+691 HVESKA
-697 ELLVFITPRLVKDT
+697 ELLIFITPRLVKDT

>member
-1 MRHRINKVAQAF
+1 MSHRIFKAVQLFVAVILATFVSAQSF
-13 ASVVIATLVSTQAFA
+13 ASN
-28 SDLIDIK
+28 LIDIK
-35 FTALPGDVAQMELV
+35 FSALPGDVTQMELI

-57 SGYTIEKPARISLD
+57 GGYTIEKPARISLD
-71 LPDTTSKL
+71 LPGVNSQL
-79 KSKYHKIGFGNARTA
+79 ESKYHKIGFGNARTA
-94 TVVNSKDRSRVIV
+94 TVVNAENRARVIV
-107 SLAKLV
+107 SLVQLV
-113 PYTVDTLDDR
+113 PYAVESRDDRLLVMMGKTVDTKT
-123 LVVQMGKQ
+123 QNNQPNQSITHAGK
-131 IEAAPEQVQIN
+131 
-142 ESVPAVP
+142 
-149 AASPAPSIS
+149 ASSNNVDSSIS
-158 TASSPAPT
+158 
-166 KSTASSVL
+166 SSVM

-179 RGDQAD
+179 RGEQND

-191 LNNPK
+191 LSNPK
-196 AVVDIEQQGK
+196 ANVDIQQQGK
-206 KIIVTISD
+206 KIIVTLAD
-214 TLLPANMRR
+214 TVLPENMRR

-235 YVDSNMEGKD
+235 FIDANMEGTN

-251 PTGQYDYLAY
+251 PEGQYDYLAY
-261 QADGVLSIN
+261 QADGVLAIN
-270 VKPITKAEKDRQAKS
+270 VKPITKAEKEKLAQA
-285 EFPYTGEKLSLNF
+285 EFPYSGEKLSLNF

-317 LVASDTVGG
+317 LVASDTVDG

-368 MREKIELEAV
+368 AREKIELEAV
-378 KQVEDL
+378 KQVEEL

-419 VVDERTNTLLMKDT
+419 VVDERTNTLLMKDS
-433 GDNLDK
+433 GANLDK
-439 IREAIN
+439 IREAIA
-445 LLDVPVRQ
+445 LLDIPVRQ
-453 VLIEARIVVANTSVG
+453 VLIEARIVIANTSVG
-468 EKLGIRWGGA
+468 EKLGIRWGG
-478 GQQSNNDSYITYGGS
+478 GGGNVRS
-493 QSNLSEASQILV
+493 DGSFVKFGASQTTLNESNQILIDRTNGDDPSQV
-505 GGTSRNDAR
+505 
-514 ENISF
+514 SF
-519 PDAYVVDLAVTDAG
+519 PDAYVVDLGVSDVG
-533 ASSVAVGIQTFD
+533 ASSLAVGISTFD

-553 AVETDGDAEIVSQPR
+553 AVETDGNAEIVSQPR

-576 ASIQTGTEIPY
+576 ASIQSGTEIPY
-587 QEATSSGASSVSFKS
+587 QEASSSGATSISFKS
-602 AVLKLEVT
+602 AVLRLEVT

-631 DVYNGVPSINTN
+631 EVTAAGPTIDTN

-662 FRSTETNATT
+662 FRSEETFATT
-672 KTPFFGDLPL
+672 KTPFFGDIPL

-691 HTQTKA
+691 HSESKA
-697 ELLVFITPRLVKDT
+697 ELLIFITPRLVKDT

>member
-1 MRHRINKVAQAF
+1 MSHRISKATQVFVA
-13 ASVVIATLVSTQAFA
+13 VILATLASMQAYA
-28 SDLIDIK
+28 SNLVDIK
-35 FTALPGDVAQMELV
+35 FSALPGDVTQMELI
-49 FDGQPPTP
+49 FDGLPPVP
-57 SGYTIEKPARISLD
+57 GGYTIEKPARISLD
-71 LPDTTSKL
+71 LPDTNSKL
-79 KSKYHKIGFGNARTA
+79 ESKYHKIGFGNARTA
-94 TVVNSKDRSRVIV
+94 TVVNANKRARVIV
-107 SLAKLV
+107 SLAQLV
-113 PYTVDTLDDR
+113 PYAVESLDDR
-123 LVVQMGKQ
+123 LVVLMGKAVDVSTQ
-131 IEAAPEQVQIN
+131 DVQPNQAI
-142 ESVPAVP
+142 
-149 AASPAPSIS
+149 ASTDNSMGGKANDL
-158 TASSPAPT
+158 ASS
-166 KSTASSVL
+166 SVM

-179 RGDQAD
+179 RGDQND

-191 LNNPK
+191 LSNPK
-196 AVVDIEQQGK
+196 AGVDIQQQGK
-206 KIIVTISD
+206 KIIVTLEN
-214 TLLPANMRR
+214 TLLPENMRR

-235 YVDSNMEGKD
+235 FIDANMEGTN

-251 PTGQYDYLAY
+251 PDGQYDYLAY
-261 QADGVLSIN
+261 QADGVLAIN
-270 VKPITKAEKDRQAKS
+270 VKPITQAEKEKIAKS
-285 EFPYTGEKLSLNF
+285 EFPYSGEKLSLNF

-317 LVASDTVGG
+317 LVASDTVDG

-368 MREKIELEAV
+368 AREKIELEAV
-378 KQVEDL
+378 KQVEEL

-401 IASLLTSES
+401 IAALLTSDS
-410 GLMSARGTA
+410 GLMSLRGTA

-439 IREAIN
+439 IREAIA
-445 LLDVPVRQ
+445 LLDIPVRQ
-453 VLIEARIVVANTSVG
+453 VLIEARIVIANTSVG
-468 EKLGIRWGGA
+468 EKLGIRWGGGGMKA
-478 GQQSNNDSYITYGGS
+478 NSDSYMKFGAS
-493 QSNLSEASQILV
+493 QTTLSEANQILIDRAN
-505 GGTSRNDAR
+505 GEDPG
-514 ENISF
+514 EISF
-519 PDAYVVDLAVTDAG
+519 PDAYVVDLGVSDVG
-533 ASSVAVGIQTFD
+533 ASSLAVGISTFD

-553 AVETDGDAEIVSQPR
+553 AVETDGNAEIVSQPR

-576 ASIQTGTEIPY
+576 ASIQSGTEIPY
-587 QEATSSGASSVSFKS
+587 QEASSSGATSVSFKS

-619 IMDLKINQDSIG
+619 IMDLKINQDSVGEVTAAGPTI
-631 DVYNGVPSINTN
+631 DTN
-643 ALETQVLVEN
+643 SLETQVLVEN

-662 FRSTETNATT
+662 FRSEETFATT
-672 KTPFFGDLPL
+672 KTPFFGDIPL

-691 HTQTKA
+691 HVESKA

>member
-1 MRHRINKVAQAF
+1 MSHRISKAAQIFIAVILGSI
-13 ASVVIATLVSTQAFA
+13 ASVHSYA

-35 FTALPGDVAQMELV
+35 FTALPGDVTQMELI
-49 FDGQPPTP
+49 FDGKPPTP
-57 SGYTIEKPARISLD
+57 GGYTIEKPARISLD
-71 LPDTTSKL
+71 LPGANSKL

-94 TVVNSKDRSRVIV
+94 TVVNAKGKARVIV
-107 SLAKLV
+107 SLSQLV
-113 PYTVDTLDDR
+113 PYAVQTSGDR
-123 LVVQMGKQ
+123 LLVSMGKSVDVSEQ
-131 IEAAPEQVQIN
+131 ATAAT
-142 ESVPAVP
+142 
-149 AASPAPSIS
+149 AATKNTDNAIS
-158 TASSPAPT
+158 R
-166 KSTASSVL
+166 VM

-179 RGDQAD
+179 RGEQSD

-191 LNNPK
+191 LSNPK
-196 AVVDIEQQGK
+196 ANVDIEQQGK
-206 KIIVTISD
+206 KIIVTLKD
-214 TLLPANMRR
+214 TVLPPNMRR

-235 YVDSNMEGKD
+235 FVDANMEGTN

-251 PTGQYDYLAY
+251 PEGQYDYLAY
-261 QADGVLSIN
+261 QADGVLSVN
-270 VKPITKAEKDRQAKS
+270 VKPITKAEKEKLAK
-285 EFPYTGEKLSLNF
+285 EDFPYTGEKLSLNF

-308 LIADFTGQN
+308 LVADFTGQN

-368 MREKIELEAV
+368 AREKIELEAV
-378 KQVEDL
+378 RQVAEL
-384 APLLSEYVQ
+384 APLLSEYAQ

-401 IASLLTSES
+401 IASLLNSES

-433 GDNLDK
+433 GENLDK
-439 IREAIN
+439 IREAIA

-453 VLIEARIVVANTSVG
+453 VLIEARIVIANTSVG

-478 GQQSNNDSYITYGGS
+478 GYKANDNSYNLIGGS
-493 QSNLSEASQILV
+493 QSTLSEGNEILINRAKGDD
-505 GGTSRNDAR
+505 GG
-514 ENISF
+514 EISF
-519 PDAYVVDLAVTDAG
+519 PDAYVVDLGVSDVG
-533 ASSVAVGIQTFD
+533 ATSLAVGIQTFD

-553 AVETDGDAEIVSQPR
+553 AVETDGNAEIVSQPR

-576 ASIQTGTEIPY
+576 ASIQSGTEIPY
-587 QEATSSGASSVSFKS
+587 QEASSSGATSVSFKS
-602 AVLKLEVT
+602 AVLRLEVT

-631 DVYNGVPSINTN
+631 EVTLAGPTIDTN

-662 FRSTETNATT
+662 FRSEETNFTT
-672 KTPFFGDLPL
+672 KTPFLGDIPFL
-682 IGVLFRRTE
+682 GVLFRRTE
-691 HTQTKA
+691 HVESKA
-697 ELLVFITPRLVKDT
+697 ELLIFITPRLVKDT

>member
-1 MRHRINKVAQAF
+1 MSHRISKAAQVFVA
-13 ASVVIATLVSTQAFA
+13 VILTTLTSMQSYA
-28 SDLIDIK
+28 SDLVDIK
-35 FTALPGDVAQMELV
+35 FTALPGDVTRMELI
-49 FDGQPPTP
+49 FDGTPPEAG
-57 SGYTIEKPARISLD
+57 GYTIEKPARISLD
-71 LPDTTSKL
+71 LPGVNSKL
-79 KSKYHKIGFGNARTA
+79 KTKYHKIGFGNARTA
-94 TVVNSKDRSRVIV
+94 TVVNAKDRARVIV
-107 SLAKLV
+107 SLGELV
-113 PYTVDTLDDR
+113 PYSIESSSDR
-123 LVVQMGKQ
+123 LFVSMGKA
-131 IEAAPEQVQIN
+131 IDAPEKPQTQIASRGN
-142 ESVPAVP
+142 GENN
-149 AASPAPSIS
+149 AARS
-158 TASSPAPT
+158 TIM
-166 KSTASSVL
+166 

-179 RGDQAD
+179 RGEQDD

-191 LNNPK
+191 LSNPK
-196 AVVDIEQQGK
+196 ANVDIQQQGK
-206 KIIVTISD
+206 KIIVTLKD
-214 TLLPANMRR
+214 TVLPENMRR

-230 ATPVK
+230 STPVK
-235 YVDSNMEGKD
+235 FVDANMEGTN

-251 PTGQYDYLAY
+251 PEGQYDYLAY
-261 QADGVLSIN
+261 QADGLLSVN
-270 VKPITKAEKDRQAKS
+270 VKPITKAEKEKLAKS

-298 QNIEVRAVLQ
+298 QNIDVRAVLQ

-317 LVASDTVGG
+317 LVASDTVDG

-368 MREKIELEAV
+368 AREKIELEAV
-378 KQVEDL
+378 KQVAEL

-401 IASLLTSES
+401 IASLLTAES
-410 GLMSARGTA
+410 GLMSARGTS

-439 IREAIN
+439 IREAIA

-453 VLIEARIVVANTSVG
+453 VLIEARIVIANTSVG

-478 GQQSNNDSYITYGGS
+478 GFKADNDKFLNVGGS
-493 QSNLSEASQILV
+493 QKTLTEANQILIDRSK
-505 GGTSRNDAR
+505 GEDPGS
-514 ENISF
+514 ISY
-519 PDAYVVDLAVTDAG
+519 PDAYVVDLGVSDVG
-533 ASSVAVGIQTFD
+533 ASSLAVGIQTFD

-553 AVETDGDAEIVSQPR
+553 AIETDGNAEIVSQPR

-576 ASIQTGTEIPY
+576 ASIQSGTEIPY
-587 QEATSSGASSVSFKS
+587 QEASSSGATSVSFKS

-631 DVYNGVPSINTN
+631 EVTAAGPTIDTN

-662 FRSTETNATT
+662 FRSEETNATT
-672 KTPFFGDLPL
+672 KTPFLGDIPYL
-682 IGVLFRRTE
+682 GVLFRRTE
-691 HTQTKA
+691 HTESKA

>member
-1 MRHRINKVAQAF
+1 MSHRIRKSAQIFVAVILAIIASSQCF
-13 ASVVIATLVSTQAFA
+13 AANLV
-28 SDLIDIK
+28 DIK
-35 FTALPGDVAQMELV
+35 FSALPGDVTQMELI

-57 SGYTIEKPARISLD
+57 GGYTIEKPARISLD
-71 LPDTTSKL
+71 LPDTNSQL
-79 KSKYHKIGFGNARTA
+79 DSKYHKIGFGNARTA
-94 TVVNSKDRSRVIV
+94 TVVSANERARVIV
-107 SLAKLV
+107 SLAQLV
-113 PYTVDTLDDR
+113 PYTVEAQSDR
-123 LVVQMGKQ
+123 LVVQMGKT
-131 IEAAPEQVQIN
+131 IDTSVQDVQPN
-142 ESVPAVP
+142 QALANVDNSAGNNF
-149 AASPAPSIS
+149 ANS
-158 TASSPAPT
+158 TS
-166 KSTASSVL
+166 SSVM

-179 RGDQAD
+179 RGEQSD

-191 LNNPK
+191 LSNPK
-196 AVVDIEQQGK
+196 ANVDIQQQGK
-206 KIIVTISD
+206 KIIVTLAN
-214 TLLPANMRR
+214 TVLPINMRR

-235 YVDSNMEGKD
+235 FIDANMEGTN

-251 PTGQYDYLAY
+251 PEGQYDYLAY
-261 QADGVLSIN
+261 QADGVLAIN
-270 VKPITKAEKDRQAKS
+270 VKPITKAEKEKLAQS
-285 EFPYTGEKLSLNF
+285 EFPYSGEKLSLNF

-317 LVASDTVGG
+317 LVASDTVDG

-368 MREKIELEAV
+368 AREKIELEAV
-378 KQVEDL
+378 KQVEEL

-401 IASLLTSES
+401 IASLLNSES
-410 GLMSARGTA
+410 GLMSGRGTA

-439 IREAIN
+439 IREAIA

-453 VLIEARIVVANTSVG
+453 VLIEARIVIANTSVG
-468 EKLGIRWGGA
+468 EKLGIRWGG
-478 GQQSNNDSYITYGGS
+478 GGMKDNGNNFVKFGAS
-493 QSNLSEASQILV
+493 QTTLSETNQILIDRSK
-505 GGTSRNDAR
+505 GDDPGD
-514 ENISF
+514 ISF
-519 PDAYVVDLAVTDAG
+519 PDAYVVDLGVSDVG
-533 ASSVAVGIQTFD
+533 ASSIAVGISTFD

-553 AVETDGDAEIVSQPR
+553 AVETDGNAEIVSQPR

-576 ASIQTGTEIPY
+576 ASIQSGTEIPY
-587 QEATSSGASSVSFKS
+587 QEASSSGATSISFKS

-631 DVYNGVPSINTN
+631 EVTAAGPTIDTN

-662 FRSTETNATT
+662 FRSEETFATT
-672 KTPFFGDLPL
+672 KTPFFGDIPL

-691 HTQTKA
+691 HVESKA
-697 ELLVFITPRLVKDT
+697 ELLIFITPRLVKDT